1 MKLRITLTTLV
12 TILLLATACASEPTP
27 APDTRETDR
36 LNRQVQKLQE
46 ENKTVRNEL
55 ATRTVADPVSG
66 IENDLSEDSLPTD
79 SPSNDVPWP
88 QHDVVQVDAPTSTAN
103 PASPP
108 PAGKQKQPPA
118 AHQGPSTKQDTATK
132 RRQETQ
138 PQGTPHTWTDGDRTI
153 TVFLQR
159 HLTVGEDGRITERA
173 PADGQDSDLGTRG
186 QETGSSQPPVFSSH
200 SGGLM
205 TLPGGVLLALDQ
217 SWTSVQIN
225 EFFQRNGISLTDASE
240 LDYLTNGFFIQTEPG
255 LPSLDLANS
264 LASQAGVDA
273 ASPNWQ
279 TEVAKK

>member
-27 APDTRETDR
+27 APDTGETDR
-36 LNRQVQKLQE
+36 LNRQVQTLQE
-46 ENKTVRNEL
+46 GNKTVRNEL

-118 AHQGPSTKQDTATK
+118 AHQGPSTKQDPPTK
-132 RRQETQ
+132 GRQETQ
-138 PQGTPHTWTDGDRTI
+138 PQGTPHTWTDGDRTM

-159 HLTVGEDGRITERA
+159 HLTLSKNGRITERA
-173 PADGQDSDLGTRG
+173 PTQQGSESGIGQRSEDGDLTA
-186 QETGSSQPPVFSSH
+186 PVFSSN
-200 SGGLM
+200 SGSLM
-205 TLPGGVLLALDQ
+205 TLPGGVMLALDET
-217 SWTSVQIN
+217 WTKEQTN
-225 EFFQRNGISLTDASE
+225 AFFKLNSIQTSRVSE
-240 LDYLTNGFFIQTEPG
+240 LDYLANGFFIETDPG
-255 LPSLDLANS
+255 FPSLELANS
-264 LASQAGVDA
+264 LAGQGGVVA
-273 ASPNWQ
+273 ASPNWRQ
-279 TEVAKK
+279 QVAKK